1 MSCTKLLKEM
11 GMEESMLD
19 DRSSLMRLKHLPTVE
34 SSADLML
41 VPASMS
47 NLRVDG
53 SLMNSL
59 IWSSS
64 SSW

>member
-1 MSCTKLLKEM
+1 M
-11 GMEESMLD
+11 GIEESMLEE
-19 DRSSLMRLKHLPTVE
+19 RSSLIRLKHLPTVE

-41 VPASMS
+41 VPARMRS
-47 NLRVDG
+47 LRVDG